1 MERVIASL
9 PVVTGP
15 QWAGVNYF
23 CTTRAG
29 GVGVAPHDTLNLGRR
44 AGDNPDTVAE
54 NRRRVRAAV
63 PAEPL
68 WLRQVHGSEVVDADA
83 MDAAGE
89 PAAGEP
95 AAGEPAAGEPA
106 AGEPAASE
114 PAASEPAAGESTTGA
129 PAQDEPAVDASV
141 TTQPG
146 RVLAIMV
153 ADCLPVV
160 ITDSKGL
167 VLGAAHAGWR
177 GLSGGVLENTLAAM
191 RAKAPQAEG
200 WRAWVGPGIG
210 PQHFEVG
217 QDVLDAFTADD
228 PATARYFTPR
238 PGLSGKWLADLAGL
252 ADFRLRRAGVQEVA
266 LSGLCTVSASDRFFS
281 YRRDGE
287 TGRMALLA
295 WLDPV

>member
-68 WLRQVHGSEVVDADA
+68 WLRQVHGSEVVDADV
-83 MDAAGE
+83 MDAAGD

-95 AAGEPAAGEPA
+95 AAGDPAAGEPA
-106 AGEPAASE
+106 AGVTAAGV
-114 PAASEPAAGESTTGA
+114 PAAGA
-129 PAQDEPAVDASV
+129 PVQDEPAVDASV

-146 RVLAIMV
+146 RVLAVMV

>member
-1 MERVIASL
+1 MERVVANL

-15 QWAGVNYF
+15 EWAGVNYF

-44 AGDNPDTVAE
+44 AGDQPDTVTE

-63 PAEPL
+63 PADPL
-68 WLRQVHGSEVVDADA
+68 WLRQVHGSEVVDADQP
-83 MDAAGE
+83 DL
-89 PAAGEP
+89 
-95 AAGEPAAGEPA
+95 
-106 AGEPAASE
+106 
-114 PAASEPAAGESTTGA
+114 
-129 PAQDEPAVDASV
+129 QDEPAVDASV
-141 TTQPG
+141 TAEPG

-160 ITDSKGL
+160 IADAGGR

-177 GLSGGVLENTLAAM
+177 GLSGGVLEHTLAAM
-191 RAKAPQAEG
+191 RAKVPDAYA

-210 PQHFEVG
+210 PDAFEVG
-217 QDVLDAFTADD
+217 QDVLDAFVADD
-228 PATARYFTPR
+228 PATARFFTPR
-238 PGLSGKWLADLAGL
+238 SGVAGKWLADLAGL
-252 ADFRLRRAGVQEVA
+252 ADFRLRRAGVQEVSQ
-266 LSGLCTVSASDRFFS
+266 SGMCTVAEADCFFS

>member
-1 MERVIASL
+1 MDPVIASL

-15 QWAGVNYF
+15 SWPGVSYF

-29 GVGVAPHDTLNLGRR
+29 GVGVAPHDSLNLGRR
-44 AGDNPDTVAE
+44 AGDNPDTVSE

-63 PAEPL
+63 PGEPL

-83 MDAAGE
+83 PDL
-89 PAAGEP
+89 P
-95 AAGEPAAGEPA
+95 
-106 AGEPAASE
+106 
-114 PAASEPAAGESTTGA
+114 
-129 PAQDEPAVDASV
+129 DEPAVDASV
-141 TTQPG
+141 TAQPG

-160 ITDSKGL
+160 IADGRGQ

-177 GLSGGVLENTLAAM
+177 GLAGGVLEHTLAAM
-191 RAKAPQAEG
+191 QAKAPDAGG

-210 PQHFEVG
+210 PTEFEVG

-228 PATARYFTPR
+228 PATLRFFTPR

-266 LSGLCTVSASDRFFS
+266 LSGMCTVSDPQRFFS
-281 YRRDGE
+281 YRRDTE

>member
-1 MERVIASL
+1 MDRVIANL

-15 QWAGVNYF
+15 AWPGVRYF

-29 GVGVAPHDTLNLGRR
+29 GVGVAPHDTLNLGLR
-44 AGDNPDTVAE
+44 AGDDPATVAE

-63 PAEPL
+63 PADPL
-68 WLRQVHGSEVVDADA
+68 WLRQVHGSEVVDADSP
-83 MDAAGE
+83 DL
-89 PAAGEP
+89 P
-95 AAGEPAAGEPA
+95 
-106 AGEPAASE
+106 
-114 PAASEPAAGESTTGA
+114 
-129 PAQDEPAVDASV
+129 DEPALDASV
-141 TTQPG
+141 TSQPG

-160 ITDSKGL
+160 IADAHGK

-177 GLSGGVLENTLAAM
+177 GLAGGVLEHTLAAM
-191 RAKAPQAEG
+191 RAKAPAAAG

-210 PQHFEVG
+210 PQAFEVG

-238 PGLSGKWLADLAGL
+238 PGLPGKWLADLAGL
-252 ADFRLRRAGVQEVA
+252 ADFRLRRAGVKEVS
-266 LSGLCTVSASDRFFS
+266 LSGMCTVSQAQRFFS
-281 YRRDGE
+281 YRRDTE

>member
-1 MERVIASL
+1 MDRVIASL

-15 QWAGVNYF
+15 SWPGVSYF

-29 GVGVAPHDTLNLGRR
+29 GVGVAPHDSLNLGRR
-44 AGDNPDTVAE
+44 AGDNPDTVSE

-63 PAEPL
+63 PGGPL

-83 MDAAGE
+83 PDL
-89 PAAGEP
+89 P
-95 AAGEPAAGEPA
+95 
-106 AGEPAASE
+106 
-114 PAASEPAAGESTTGA
+114 
-129 PAQDEPAVDASV
+129 DEPAVDASV
-141 TTQPG
+141 TAQPG

-160 ITDSKGL
+160 IADGRGQ

-177 GLSGGVLENTLAAM
+177 GLAGGVLEHTLAAM
-191 RAKAPQAEG
+191 QAKAPDAGG

-210 PQHFEVG
+210 PTEFEVG

-228 PATARYFTPR
+228 PATLRFFTPR

-266 LSGLCTVSASDRFFS
+266 LSGMCTVSDPQRFFS
-281 YRRDGE
+281 YRRDTE

>member
-1 MERVIASL
+1 MERLIADL

-15 QWAGVNYF
+15 DWKGVGYF

-29 GVGVAPHDTLNLGRR
+29 GVGVAPHDTLNLGLR
-44 AGDNPDTVAE
+44 AEGNPEAVAE
-54 NRRRVRAAV
+54 NRRRVRTAV
-63 PAEPL
+63 PAAPL

-83 MDAAGE
+83 SDV
-89 PAAGEP
+89 PA
-95 AAGEPAAGEPA
+95 
-106 AGEPAASE
+106 
-114 PAASEPAAGESTTGA
+114 
-129 PAQDEPAVDASV
+129 EPAVDASV
-141 TTQPG
+141 TSQPG

-160 ITDSKGL
+160 IADAEGK

-177 GLSGGVLENTLAAM
+177 GLAGGVLEHTLDAM
-191 RAKAPQAEG
+191 RAKAPQATG

-228 PATARYFTPR
+228 PATGRFFTPR
-238 PGLSGKWLADLAGL
+238 SGIPGKWLADLAGL
-252 ADFRLRRAGVQEVA
+252 ADFRLRRAGVQEVS
-266 LSGLCTVSASDRFFS
+266 LSGECTVTRKDRYFS
-281 YRRDGE
+281 YRRDGV

-295 WLDPV
+295 WLHPV

>member
-1 MERVIASL
+1 MERVIAGL

-15 QWAGVNYF
+15 EWPGVNYF

-29 GVGVAPHDTLNLGRR
+29 GVGVAPHDTLNLGLR
-44 AGDNPDTVAE
+44 AGDNPDAVAE

-63 PAEPL
+63 PSDPL
-68 WLRQVHGSEVVDADA
+68 WLRQVHGSEVADADQP
-83 MDAAGE
+83 GLQPE
-89 PAAGEP
+89 PAL
-95 AAGEPAAGEPA
+95 
-106 AGEPAASE
+106 
-114 PAASEPAAGESTTGA
+114 
-129 PAQDEPAVDASV
+129 DASV
-141 TTQPG
+141 TAQPG

-160 ITDSKGL
+160 IADADGT

-177 GLSGGVLENTLAAM
+177 GLSGGVLEHTLAAM
-191 RAKAPQAEG
+191 RAKAPRATA

-210 PQHFEVG
+210 PREFEVG

-238 PGLSGKWLADLAGL
+238 PGIPGKWLADLAGL

-266 LSGLCTVSASDRFFS
+266 LSGLCTVTQADRYFS
-281 YRRDGE
+281 YRRDGQ

-295 WLDPV
+295 WLSPV

>member
-1 MERVIASL
+1 MECMIASL
-9 PVVTGP
+9 PVLTGP
-15 QWAGVNYF
+15 QWPGVNYF

-29 GVGVAPHDTLNLGRR
+29 GVGIAPHDTLNLGRR
-44 AGDNPDTVAE
+44 AGDRPDTVSE

-68 WLRQVHGSEVVDADA
+68 WLRQVHGSDVVDADA
-83 MDAAGE
+83 AGV
-89 PAAGEP
+89 P
-95 AAGEPAAGEPA
+95 
-106 AGEPAASE
+106 
-114 PAASEPAAGESTTGA
+114 
-129 PAQDEPAVDASV
+129 DEPAVDASV
-141 TTQPG
+141 TSQAG

-160 ITDSKGL
+160 ITDANGL

-191 RAKAPQAEG
+191 RAKAPQAKG

-210 PQHFEVG
+210 SQQFEVG

-266 LSGLCTVSASDRFFS
+266 LSGVCTVTAADRYFS

-295 WLDPV
+295 WLDPA